1 MFERVLIANRGE
13 VAVRIIRA
21 CRELGVETVAVYS
34 TADRES
40 LHVRLADRAVH
51 IGPPLPADSYLRIP
65 SLVAA
70 ATTTECDAV
79 HPGWGFLAENAA
91 FALACEDNDLVF
103 IGPRAETIETM
114 GDKIAAKE
122 AMAEAGVP
130 LVPGSDGAVDLDQAR
145 EVAAEVGFPVLL
157 KASAGGGGRGMRLVE
172 SADELDAAY
181 RTASS
186 EAQSAFGDG
195 SLYVEKAV
203 VGARHVEIQVLGDGE
218 GAVLTLGERDCS
230 IQRRHQK
237 LVEESPSPA
246 VTPEIRAEMEG
257 AAHRACEAL
266 RYRGAGTIEF
276 LLDADG
282 RFYFIEMNTRL
293 QVEHPVTEL
302 VTGIDLAHAQL
313 AVAAGEGLPARGPRG
328 PARPRDRVSDQRR
341 GPGRGLPAGARPR
354 IPLPA
359 AARPGRARGHTR
371 GGGLCDPALLRL
383 PDREGDRLGRG
394 PRGRDRPRPA
404 RALRARARRRPDHA
418 RARAR
423 HRLQRGVRERR
434 LHDVLPRRRGSVAR
448 VSSRRSGM
456 TTGRRAARRA
466 ALFVLYQWDVTG
478 QPLASLYEGELDPY
492 TQELAEGV
500 AAETQELDA
509 TIGEASSAWPPER
522 LGALERNILR
532 IALYELDRD
541 EVPLEVSIDE
551 AVRLARR
558 YSSEDAA
565 KLVNGILGKVAK
577 EAKR

>member
-1 MFERVLIANRGE
+1 VFKRVLIANRGE
-13 VAVRIIRA
+13 VAVRIVRA
-21 CRELGVETVAVYS
+21 CRELGVDAVAVYS

-130 LVPGSDGAVDLDQAR
+130 LVPGSDGAVDIDQAR

-157 KASAGGGGRGMRLVE
+157 KASAGGGGRGMRLVQ
-172 SADELDAAY
+172 SAEELDAAY

-257 AAHRACEAL
+257 AAHRACKAL

-276 LLDADG
+276 LLDAEG
-282 RFYFIEMNTRL
+282 GFYFIEMNTRL

-313 AVAAGEGLPARGPRG
+313 AVAAGEGLPREGRADLRGHAIEFRINAED
-328 PARPRDRVSDQRR
+328 PAEDFRPAPGRVSRFR
-341 GPGRGLPAGARPR
+341 APLGPGVRVDTHVEEGYT
-354 IPLPA
+354 IPPFYDSLIA
-359 AARPGRARGHTR
+359 KVIVWGE
-371 GGGLCDPALLRL
+371 
-383 PDREGDRLGRG
+383 DREVAI
-394 PRGRDRPRPA
+394 A
-404 RALRARARRRPDHA
+404 R
-418 RARAR
+418 
-423 HRLQRGVRERR
+423 
-434 LHDVLPRRRGSVAR
+434 
-448 VSSRRSGM
+448 
-456 TTGRRAARRA
+456 GRRA
-466 ALFVLYQWDVTG
+466 
-478 QPLASLYEGELDPY
+478 LA
-492 TQELAEGV
+492 ELALEGV
-500 AAETQELDA
+500 PTTREL
-509 TIGEASSAWPPER
+509 
-522 LGALERNILR
+522 ALDI
-532 IALYELDRD
+532 
-541 EVPLEVSIDE
+541 V
-551 AVRLARR
+551 
-558 YSSEDAA
+558 SSEEFGSGDYTTSFLADAA
-565 KLVNGILGKVAK
+565 RSLESLRGGA
-577 EAKR
+577 A

>member
-40 LHVRLADRAVH
+40 LHVRLAERAVH

-70 ATTTECDAV
+70 ATTTKCDAV

-172 SADELDAAY
+172 SADDLDAAY

-246 VTPEIRAEMEG
+246 VTPEIRSEMEG

-266 RYRGAGTIEF
+266 HYRGAGTIEF

-313 AVAAGEGLPARGPRG
+313 AVAAGEGLPRKGRADLRGHAIEFRINAED
-328 PARPRDRVSDQRR
+328 PAEDFRPAPGRVSRFR
-341 GPGRGLPAGARPR
+341 PPLGPGVRVDTHVEEGYA
-354 IPLPA
+354 IPPFYDSLIA
-359 AARPGRARGHTR
+359 KVIVWGE
-371 GGGLCDPALLRL
+371 
-383 PDREGDRLGRG
+383 DREVAI
-394 PRGRDRPRPA
+394 A
-404 RALRARARRRPDHA
+404 R
-418 RARAR
+418 
-423 HRLQRGVRERR
+423 
-434 LHDVLPRRRGSVAR
+434 
-448 VSSRRSGM
+448 
-456 TTGRRAARRA
+456 GRRA
-466 ALFVLYQWDVTG
+466 LSEL
-478 QPLASLYEGELDPY
+478 ELDGVP
-492 TQELAEGV
+492 TTRDLA
-500 AAETQELDA
+500 LD
-509 TIGEASSAWPPER
+509 
-522 LGALERNILR
+522 IL
-532 IALYELDRD
+532 
-541 EVPLEVSIDE
+541 
-551 AVRLARR
+551 
-558 YSSEDAA
+558 SSEEFGSGDYTTSFLADAA
-565 KLVNGILGKVAK
+565 PSLESLRGGA
-577 EAKR
+577 A

>member
-21 CRELGVETVAVYS
+21 CHELGVETVAVYS

-40 LHVRLADRAVH
+40 LHVRLAERAVH

-70 ATTTECDAV
+70 ATTTESDAV

-145 EVAAEVGFPVLL
+145 EVAAEVAFPVLL

-172 SADELDAAY
+172 SSDDLDAAY

-246 VTPEIRAEMEG
+246 VTPEIRSEMEG

-266 RYRGAGTIEF
+266 HYRGAGTIEF

-313 AVAAGEGLPARGPRG
+313 AVAAGEGLPREGRADLRGHAIEFRINAED
-328 PARPRDRVSDQRR
+328 PAEDFRPAPGRVSRFR
-341 GPGRGLPAGARPR
+341 PPLGPGVRVDTHVEEGYA
-354 IPLPA
+354 IPPFYDSLIA
-359 AARPGRARGHTR
+359 KVIVWGE
-371 GGGLCDPALLRL
+371 
-383 PDREGDRLGRG
+383 DREVAI
-394 PRGRDRPRPA
+394 A
-404 RALRARARRRPDHA
+404 R
-418 RARAR
+418 
-423 HRLQRGVRERR
+423 
-434 LHDVLPRRRGSVAR
+434 
-448 VSSRRSGM
+448 
-456 TTGRRAARRA
+456 GRRA
-466 ALFVLYQWDVTG
+466 L
-478 QPLASLYEGELDPY
+478 SEL
-492 TQELAEGV
+492 ELEGV
-500 AAETQELDA
+500 PTTRDLALDIVSSEEFGSGDYTTSFLA
-509 TIGEASSAWPPER
+509 DAASSLESLR
-522 LGALERNILR
+522 GGA
-532 IALYELDRD
+532 A
-541 EVPLEVSIDE
+541 
-551 AVRLARR
+551 
-558 YSSEDAA
+558 
-565 KLVNGILGKVAK
+565 
-577 EAKR
+577 

>member
-40 LHVRLADRAVH
+40 LHVRLAERAVH

-122 AMAEAGVP
+122 AMTEAGVP

-172 SADELDAAY
+172 SADDLDAAY
-181 RTASS
+181 LTASS

-195 SLYVEKAV
+195 SLYVERAV
-203 VGARHVEIQVLGDGE
+203 VGARHVEVQVLGDGE

-246 VTPEIRAEMEG
+246 VTPEIRSEMEG

-266 RYRGAGTIEF
+266 HYRGAGTIEF

-313 AVAAGEGLPARGPRG
+313 AVAAGEGLPREGRADLRGHAIEFRINAED
-328 PARPRDRVSDQRR
+328 PAEDFRPAPGRVSRFR
-341 GPGRGLPAGARPR
+341 PPLGPGVRVDTHVEEGYA
-354 IPLPA
+354 IPPFYDSLIA
-359 AARPGRARGHTR
+359 KVIVWGE
-371 GGGLCDPALLRL
+371 
-383 PDREGDRLGRG
+383 DREVAI
-394 PRGRDRPRPA
+394 A
-404 RALRARARRRPDHA
+404 R
-418 RARAR
+418 
-423 HRLQRGVRERR
+423 
-434 LHDVLPRRRGSVAR
+434 
-448 VSSRRSGM
+448 
-456 TTGRRAARRA
+456 GRRA
-466 ALFVLYQWDVTG
+466 L
-478 QPLASLYEGELDPY
+478 SEL
-492 TQELAEGV
+492 ELEGV
-500 AAETQELDA
+500 PTTRDLALD
-509 TIGEASSAWPPER
+509 I
-522 LGALERNILR
+522 
-532 IALYELDRD
+532 
-541 EVPLEVSIDE
+541 V
-551 AVRLARR
+551 
-558 YSSEDAA
+558 SSEEFGSGDYTTSFLADAA
-565 KLVNGILGKVAK
+565 PSLESLRGGA
-577 EAKR
+577 A